1 MVLDGKNDSPKWT
14 KLRVKRPLKWRG
26 ASPESASGSS
36 SPRPRVYVTAVDPLE
51 KPSTGLERG
60 RVERPESLT
69 PAKEIIRAGVS
80 LSSGHGALR

>member
-1 MVLDGKNDSPKWT
+1 MAKITRETPS
-14 KLRVKRPLKWRG
+14 KWRG

-36 SPRPRVYVTAVDPLE
+36 FLDLRFYVTAVDPLE
-51 KPSTGLERG
+51 KQGTGLQSGRG
-60 RVERPESLT
+60 EKPESLT